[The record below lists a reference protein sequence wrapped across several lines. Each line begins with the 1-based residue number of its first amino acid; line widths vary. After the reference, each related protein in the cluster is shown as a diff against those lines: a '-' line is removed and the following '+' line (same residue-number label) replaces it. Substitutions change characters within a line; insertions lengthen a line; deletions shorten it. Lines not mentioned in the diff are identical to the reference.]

1 MPLVGLARGAPLGHA
16 IGNAA
21 DYVAIAVCSR
31 SAPTPCST
39 PNRASSSR
47 SRRSLTFAGQY
58 DAGMGATKHDRGI
71 DFLEMG
77 RDGCMRMLAAASG
90 GVGRIALSVSPATIR
105 PVNYAFDDQTQS
117 VVFRSALGSKLRE
130 GLSSGT
136 AAFEIDGT
144 DPAEQTGW
152 SVIIVG
158 EAEEVTDPGEIER
171 LDAFELEPW
180 APGAKTHWVRI
191 SATSVSGRRI
201 VHDINY
207 YL

>member
-1 MPLVGLARGAPLGHA
+1 MGHEPRRGG
-16 IGNAA
+16 
-21 DYVAIAVCSR
+21 V
-31 SAPTPCST
+31 
-39 PNRASSSR
+39 
-47 SRRSLTFAGQY
+47 Y
-58 DAGMGATKHDRGI
+58 DLDMGATPHDRGI
-71 DFLEMG
+71 EFLEID

-136 AAFEIDGT
+136 VAFEIDGT
-144 DPAEQTGW
+144 DPVDQTGW

-158 EAEEVTDPGEIER
+158 EAEEVTDPTEIER
-171 LDAFELEPW
+171 LEDFELQPW
-180 APGAKTHWVRI
+180 APGVKEHWVRI
-191 SATSVSGRRI
+191 RATSASGRRI

-207 YL
+207 Y